1 MRMYVCI
8 TIMAQLIL
16 DVEPE
21 YCDAEVCIIDQC
33 EFEEVQWIECKECAR
48 WLHKY
53 CSGLREEA
61 NPKHFLCD
69 FH

>member
-33 EFEEVQWIECKECAR
+33 EFEEVQWIECEECAQ
-48 WLHKY
+48 
-53 CSGLREEA
+53 G
-61 NPKHFLCD
+61 
-69 FH
+69 